1 MKTKIAILGSTG
13 SIGKTTLNILKKNM
27 SNFTIELLVAKNN
40 YKKIIKQAKY
50 FKVKNVLIYN
60 TKYFL
65 KLKKELKSNQT
76 KVFCGNKPIDQILK
90 KKVDFTISAIV
101 GIEGLKP
108 TIESIKCSK
117 NVAIANKESIIC
129 GWNLI
134 SRNKNKFGTNILP
147 IESEHFSISELS
159 KNLKNT
165 DIEEIV
171 LTASGGPFL
180 NTPLN
185 KLKYMKS
192 KEAIKHPN
200 WKMGKKISV
209 DSSTLINKVFE
220 LIEATKIFKFDASK
234 YKIMIH
240 PQSYV
245 HAIIRYKN
253 GLIKMLLHNTDMT
266 IPISNTILGK
276 KTKNNKVKELNTSV
290 LDKLRFLHVDEKR
303 YPSIRFVKKC
313 LNSGQSSPIILNASN
328 EILVA
333 SFLKNKI
340 KFTDIISIL
349 NKIFRHKDFK
359 KYAKKK
365 TNSLVEIY
373 KVDEWARKVTNQY
386 I

>member
-1 MKTKIAILGSTG
+1 
-13 SIGKTTLNILKKNM
+13 
-27 SNFTIELLVAKNN
+27 
-40 YKKIIKQAKY
+40 
-50 FKVKNVLIYN
+50 
-60 TKYFL
+60 
-65 KLKKELKSNQT
+65 
-76 KVFCGNKPIDQILK
+76 
-90 KKVDFTISAIV
+90 
-101 GIEGLKP
+101 
-108 TIESIKCSK
+108 
-117 NVAIANKESIIC
+117 
-129 GWNLI
+129 
-134 SRNKNKFGTNILP
+134 
-147 IESEHFSISELS
+147 
-159 KNLKNT
+159 
-165 DIEEIV
+165 
-171 LTASGGPFL
+171 
-180 NTPLN
+180 
-185 KLKYMKS
+185 
-192 KEAIKHPN
+192 
-200 WKMGKKISV
+200 
-209 DSSTLINKVFE
+209 
-220 LIEATKIFKFDASK
+220 
-234 YKIMIH
+234 MIH

-276 KTKNNKVKELNTSV
+276 KTKNNKVNELNSSV
-290 LDKLRFLHVDEKR
+290 LDKLRFFDVDEKR